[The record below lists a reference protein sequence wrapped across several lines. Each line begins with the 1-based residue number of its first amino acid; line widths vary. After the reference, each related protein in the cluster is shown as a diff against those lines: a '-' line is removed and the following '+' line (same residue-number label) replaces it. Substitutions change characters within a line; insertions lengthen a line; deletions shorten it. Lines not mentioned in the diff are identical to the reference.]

1 MARQTLPPDPIRSIP
16 TTFQVGAHTLKVWRL
31 HEGRWT
37 VSVDE
42 GALARSYETQVEA
55 WEAGVQ
61 EADRRDRSH

>member
-1 MARQTLPPDPIRSIP
+1 MARTTIPPNPLRSIP
-16 TTFQVGAHTLKVWRL
+16 TTFQVGPHTLKVWML

-42 GALARSYETQVEA
+42 GALARSFDTQVEA

-61 EADRRDRSH
+61 EADRRDRQH